1 MENDAADILA
11 EMADTFRERNKIYG
25 DNYKTVGNVM
35 LALFP
40 DGMSHK
46 TDHDY
51 NIWHLMELAVVKL
64 TRLANSKMTH
74 KDSVHD
80 AAVYLAMLESMM
92 EEK

>member
-1 MENDAADILA
+1 MSL
-11 EMADTFRERNKIYG
+11 
-25 DNYKTVGNVM
+25 KT
-35 LALFP
+35 A
-40 DGMSHK
+40 
-46 TDHDY
+46 HDY
-51 NIWHLMELAVVKL
+51 NIWHLMELTVVKL